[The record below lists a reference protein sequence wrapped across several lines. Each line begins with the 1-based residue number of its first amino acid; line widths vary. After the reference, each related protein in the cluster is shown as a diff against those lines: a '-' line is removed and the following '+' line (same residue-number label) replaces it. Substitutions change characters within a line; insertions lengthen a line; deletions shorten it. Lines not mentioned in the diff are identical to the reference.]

1 MVNGATGGAYL
12 GQFSGIT
19 SQTIDKLVQAESAP
33 MYLMQNQVQRV
44 QDQGTAWGDVRSR
57 LNNLLGKLN
66 TLQKPE
72 TYNTKIATTTNA
84 NIVTIS
90 GDPQSTEGSHDL
102 VVKQLA
108 TTSSLMGQRINSVNS
123 SKDALNVSGKL
134 ILSLKYNGA
143 TDETG
148 ATVTIPGEP
157 VSGSVDDKNKLELDI
172 ETTDSL
178 STIVNKI
185 NDQSKKTNLA
195 AAVVD
200 NHLVIKNVNAGNYSI
215 VSDSGDVATKLGLP
229 DGKNI
234 NGQAAIFS
242 IDGLNTARN
251 TNKITDVLDGA
262 TLSLTGLSQIDKTD
276 VKSTQPTT
284 ITLKND
290 DSKFQGAVNDFVNQ
304 YNSLM
309 NLIQSDL
316 SIGTPGKDNNQVGV
330 LSGDRDLI
338 QLQSQL
344 QKMVATTP
352 SGTQKGNDGKIL
364 TPHSVGISFVDK
376 EGTLGFDA
384 SAFQKALASDPKT
397 VKNFFYQADIAS
409 VTGVASNESGYTTML
424 SKFAN
429 SYLVNSTGN
438 NGIIASKT
446 ASFDSTIKD
455 LNKQIDNFQDR
466 LLVKRQQYITQFTAL
481 DNYMMQAQ
489 GQLAY
494 FVQQTKGNANN

>member
-1 MVNGATGGAYL
+1 MVNSSMGGAYL

-19 SQTIDKLVQAESAP
+19 SQTVDKLVQAEATP

-57 LNNLLGKLN
+57 LNNLLSKLS
-66 TLQKPE
+66 TLQKTE
-72 TYNTKIATTTNA
+72 TYNSKVTTTSNA
-84 NIVTIS
+84 NVVTIS
-90 GDPQSTEGSHDL
+90 GDTESTEGSHDL
-102 VVKQLA
+102 IVKQLA

-123 SKDALNVSGKL
+123 SKDALNISGKL
-134 ILSLKYNGA
+134 TLALKYNGA
-143 TDETG
+143 TDESG
-148 ATVTIPGEP
+148 ATIDIPDAP
-157 VSGSVDDKNKLELDI
+157 TSGSIDDKSKLEINIDAK
-172 ETTDSL
+172 DSL
-178 STIVNKI
+178 GEIVNKI
-185 NDQSKKTNLA
+185 NAQSKTTKLA
-195 AAVVD
+195 ASVVD
-200 NHLVIKNVNAGNYSI
+200 NHLVIKNTNAGNYSI
-215 VSDSGDVATKLGLP
+215 IPESGDVADKLGLTS
-229 DGKNI
+229 GKAT

-242 IDGLNTARN
+242 IDGLKTARN
-251 TNKITDVLDGA
+251 TNRITNVLEGA
-262 TLSLTGLSQIDKTD
+262 TMTLTGLSQSDKNDTN
-276 VKSTQPTT
+276 STQPTT

-309 NLIQSDL
+309 GLIQSDL
-316 SIGTPGKDNNQVGV
+316 SVGDPSKANNQAGV
-330 LSGDRDLI
+330 LAGDRDLI

-376 EGTLGFDA
+376 EGTLGFDT
-384 SAFQKALASDPKT
+384 SAFQKALASDPKA
-397 VKNFFYQADIAS
+397 VKSFFYQADVSS
-409 VTGVASNESGYTTML
+409 VTGIASNESGYTTML

-429 SYLVNSTGN
+429 SYLVSSTGN
-438 NGIIASKT
+438 QGIIATKT
-446 ASFDSTIKD
+446 ATFDSTIKD